1 MNTKVYEALEFNKI
15 KNILSKYAVTYLGK
29 EKIDNLEP
37 STNSLEIERLQAET
51 TEATAYIL
59 KQHDIPLSPVS
70 DISQIIKK
78 IDIGGILNIPELINI
93 SDILRVSRRLKDSFF
108 NGAIEPDTSPIL
120 YSYFDSLYTNFK
132 IEEEINRCIKNED
145 ELDDRASQELYKIRK
160 EIKDSEAKIKDK
172 LNSILHSSSKYLQD
186 AVVTF
191 RNDRYVIP
199 VKQEYRSEVPGL
211 IHDSSA
217 TGSTIFVEPTAVFN
231 LNNDIRELKIKEEQE
246 VERILALLTQMVTP
260 ISESLSYGLKQIGA
274 IDFAFAKGKYSL
286 AINAFPPKFNT
297 NSQNHLN
304 TTNTGEV
311 NKNTTNIFKFNNKA
325 TSSTKYCN
333 LKKARHPLI
342 DPDKVVPIDIWFGK
356 DYNSLIITGPNTGGK
371 TVTLKTVGLLAL
383 MAQAGLHIPANEG
396 SELPIFKNIYT
407 DIGDEQ
413 SIEQSLSTFS
423 AHMTNLVSIIN
434 KITSEDLVLIDEI
447 GSGTDPVEG
456 AAIAMSILEYLHK
469 VDCVTIAT
477 THYSEL
483 KTFAIQ
489 TPGIENA
496 SCEFDVETL
505 RPTYKLLIG
514 IPGKSNAFAIS
525 KKLGLNENILNRAN
539 EFLSEE
545 NIKFEDVLSDMEHD
559 RRKAQEE
566 RELSQKLLKEATQ
579 TREKIEEE
587 KTKFEKQKSEIL
599 TKAKQQARDLL
610 IDAEEEAKDIIRE
623 LTNIKKSN
631 KENANKQAEEKRLA
645 LKKSI
650 SEIQKDLALPST
662 SSESKFKPE
671 EIINGMT
678 VYIPSLDQE
687 ATICK
692 IPDKKG
698 NVVVQSGIVK
708 LNIHMSQIEPIKKPV
723 KAPTSKVTINSMIK
737 SKAKDITTEVKL
749 LGMTVDEALPTLEK
763 YLDDAYLSGVGVV
776 RVVHG
781 KGTGALRKGVH
792 DFLKKNP
799 HVRTFRLGVY
809 GEGDSGITIVEMK

>member
-1 MNTKVYEALEFNKI
+1 MNKKVYESLEFNKI
-15 KNILSKYAVTYLGK
+15 KNILEQYAITYMGK
-29 EKIDNLEP
+29 EKIQTLEP
-37 STNSLEIERLQAET
+37 STNILEIENWQAET

-70 DISQIIKK
+70 DISQALKK
-78 IDIGGILNIPELINI
+78 LDIGGILNIPELLSI
-93 SDILRVSRRLKDSFF
+93 SDILRVSRRLKNSFF
-108 NGAIEPDTSPIL
+108 NGAIAPETSPIL
-120 YSYFDSLYTNFK
+120 FSYFDNLYTNQK
-132 IEEEINRCIKNED
+132 IEEEISRCIKNED

-160 EIKDSEAKIKDK
+160 EIKDAESKVKEK

-199 VKQEYRSEVPGL
+199 VKQEHRAEVPGL

-217 TGSTIFVEPTAVFN
+217 TGSTIFIEPTAVFN
-231 LNNDIRELKIKEEQE
+231 LNNDIRELKIKETQE
-246 VERILALLTQMVTP
+246 IERILALLTQMVYP
-260 ISESLSYGLKQIGA
+260 ISESLSFGLKQIGT

-286 AINAFPPKFNT
+286 ALNAFSPKYTLKSRF
-297 NSQNHLN
+297 
-304 TTNTGEV
+304 
-311 NKNTTNIFKFNNKA
+311 
-325 TSSTKYCN
+325 CN

-342 DPDKVVPIDIWFGK
+342 DSNKVVPIDIWFGK
-356 DYNSLIITGPNTGGK
+356 DFNSLIITGPNTGGK

-383 MAQAGLHIPANEG
+383 MGQSGLHIPTNEG
-396 SELPIFKNIYT
+396 SEMPIFKNIYT

-423 AHMTNLVSIIN
+423 AHMTNLVSILN
-434 KITSEDLVLIDEI
+434 DVTTEDLVLIDEI
-447 GSGTDPVEG
+447 GSGTDPIEG
-456 AAIAMSILEYLHK
+456 AAIAMSILEYLFK
-469 VDCVTIAT
+469 TNCITIAT

-489 TPGIENA
+489 TTGIENA
-496 SCEFDVETL
+496 SCEFDIETL

-525 KKLGLNENILNRAN
+525 KKLGLKDIILDRAN
-539 EFLSEE
+539 EFLTEE
-545 NIKFEDVLSDMEHD
+545 NIKFEDILTDMEHD

-566 RELSQKLLKEATQ
+566 RELSQKLLREASQ
-579 TREKIEEE
+579 TRERIEEE
-587 KTKFEKQKSEIL
+587 KTKFEKQKTELL

-610 IDAEEEAKDIIRE
+610 LDAEEEAKDIIKE
-623 LTNIKKSN
+623 LTHLKNSK
-631 KENANKQAEEKRLA
+631 KENAGKQAEEKRLA

-650 SEIQKDLALPST
+650 SEIQKDLVLPIKN
-662 SSESKFKPE
+662 EKPKIKPE

-678 VYIPSLDQE
+678 IYIPSLDQE
-687 ATICK
+687 ATVCK
-692 IPDKKG
+692 LPDKKG
-698 NVVVQSGIVK
+698 NILIQSGIVK
-708 LNIHMSQIEPIKKPV
+708 LNIHISQIEPIKKTQQS
-723 KAPTSKVTINSMIK
+723 PTSKVSVNSLVK

-763 YLDDAYLSGVGVV
+763 YLDDAYLSGVGVI

-781 KGTGALRKGVH
+781 KGTGALRKAVN
-792 DFLKKNP
+792 DYLRKNP

-809 GEGDSGITIVEMK
+809 GEGDSGVTIVEMK

>member
-1 MNTKVYEALEFNKI
+1 MNTKIYEALEFNKI
-15 KNILSKYAVTYLGK
+15 KTILTKYAVTYLAK
-29 EKIDNLEP
+29 DKIIELEP
-37 STNSLEIERLQAET
+37 SINSLEIERSQNET

-59 KQHDIPLSPVS
+59 KQHDIPLSPIT
-70 DISQIIKK
+70 DINAIIKK
-78 IDIGGILNIPELINI
+78 LEIGGILNIKELLNI
-93 SDILRVSRRLKDSFF
+93 TDILRVSRRLRDSFF
-108 NGAIEPDTSPIL
+108 NGAIEPENTPIL
-120 YSYFDSLYTNFK
+120 FSYFDNLYTNYK
-132 IEEEINRCIKNED
+132 IEEEFNRCIKNEE

-160 EIKDSEAKIKDK
+160 EIKDSESKIKDK
-172 LNSILHSSSKYLQD
+172 LNSILHSSTKYLQD

-199 VKQEYRSEVPGL
+199 VKQEYRAEVPGL

-217 TGSTIFVEPTAVFN
+217 TGSTIFIEPTAVFN
-231 LNNDIRELKIKEEQE
+231 LNNEIRELKIKEEQE
-246 VERILALLTQMVTP
+246 IERILALLTQMVAP
-260 ISESLSYGLKQIGA
+260 IAESIEFGLKQIGA

-286 AINAFPPKFNT
+286 ALNAFPPKFNT
-297 NSQNHLN
+297 SKS
-304 TTNTGEV
+304 E
-311 NKNTTNIFKFNNKA
+311 
-325 TSSTKYCN
+325 KYCN

-356 DYNSLIITGPNTGGK
+356 EFNSLIITGPNTGGK

-383 MAQAGLHIPANEG
+383 MAQSGLHIPTNEG

-423 AHMTNLVSIIN
+423 AHMTNLVTILN
-434 KITSEDLVLIDEI
+434 DVTAEDLVLVDEI

-456 AAIAMSILEYLHK
+456 AAIAMSILEYLHS
-469 VDCVTIAT
+469 VRCMTIAT

-525 KKLGLNENILNRAN
+525 KKLGLRDEILNRAS
-539 EFLSEE
+539 EFLTEE

-566 RELSQKLLKEATQ
+566 RELSKKLLQEATQ
-579 TREKIEEE
+579 TREKIEAE
-587 KTKFEKQKSEIL
+587 KTKFEKQKTEIL

-610 IDAEEEAKDIIRE
+610 LDAEEEAKDIIKE
-623 LTNIKKSN
+623 LTNLKKS
-631 KENANKQAEEKRLA
+631 KSDNANKQAEEKRLM

-650 SEIQKDLALPST
+650 SEIQKDLTTPT
-662 SSESKFKPE
+662 SAKEIKIKAE

-687 ATICK
+687 ATVCK
-692 IPDKKG
+692 TPDKKG
-698 NVVVQSGIVK
+698 NIQVQSGIVK
-708 LNIHMSQIEPIKKPV
+708 LNIHLSQVEPV
-723 KAPTSKVTINSMIK
+723 KKAVTSPTSKVTVNSMVK
-737 SKAKDITTEVKL
+737 SKSRDITTEVKL

-763 YLDDAYLSGVGVV
+763 YLDDAYLSNVGVV

-792 DFLKKNP
+792 DFLRKHP
-799 HVRTFRLGVY
+799 HVRTYRLGVY
-809 GEGDSGITIVEMK
+809 GEGDSGVTIVEMK

>member
-1 MNTKVYEALEFNKI
+1 MNIKVYESLEFNKI
-15 KNILSKYAVTYLGK
+15 KNILEKYAVTYMGK
-29 EKIDNLEP
+29 EKIAKLEP
-37 STNSLEIERLQAET
+37 STNSLEIERMQAET
-51 TEATAYIL
+51 TEATSYIL
-59 KQHDIPLSPVS
+59 KQHDIPLNPVS

-78 IDIGGILNIPELINI
+78 VEIGGILNIPELMKIA
-93 SDILRVSRRLKDSFF
+93 DILRVSRRLKDSFF
-108 NGAIEPDTSPIL
+108 NGAIEPETSPIL
-120 YSYFDSLYTNFK
+120 FSHFDNLYTNPK
-132 IEEEINRCIKNED
+132 IEDEINRCIKNED

-160 EIKDSEAKIKDK
+160 EIKDLEVKIKDK

-199 VKQEYRSEVPGL
+199 VKQEHRAEVPGL

-217 TGSTIFVEPTAVFN
+217 TGSTIFIEPTAVFN

-246 VERILALLTQMVTP
+246 VERILSLLTQMVMPMT
-260 ISESLSYGLKQIGA
+260 ESLSFGIKQIET
-274 IDFAFAKGKYSL
+274 IDFIFAKGKYSL

-297 NSQNHLN
+297 N
-304 TTNTGEV
+304 
-311 NKNTTNIFKFNNKA
+311 I
-325 TSSTKYCN
+325 KYCN

-342 DPDKVVPIDIWFGK
+342 DPDKVVAIDIWFGK
-356 DYNSLIITGPNTGGK
+356 DFNSLIITGPNTGGK

-383 MAQAGLHIPANEG
+383 MAQSGLHIPTNEG

-423 AHMTNLVSIIN
+423 AHMTTLV
-434 KITSEDLVLIDEI
+434 KILTNITNEDLVLIDEI

-456 AAIAMSILEYLHK
+456 AAIAMSILEYLHQTN
-469 VDCVTIAT
+469 CTTIAT

-489 TPGIENA
+489 TSGIENA

-525 KKLGLNENILNRAN
+525 KKLGLKDEILERAN
-539 EFLSEE
+539 EFLTED

-566 RELSQKLLKEATQ
+566 RELSKKLLKEASQ
-579 TREKIEEE
+579 TREKMEQE
-587 KTKFEKQKSEIL
+587 KTKFEKQKTEIL

-610 IDAEEEAKDIIRE
+610 LDAEEEAKDIIKE
-623 LTNIKKSN
+623 LTHLKNSK

-650 SEIQKDLALPST
+650 SEIQKDLITPSEKT
-662 SSESKFKPE
+662 ELKIKPE
-671 EIINGMT
+671 EIIKGMS

-692 IPDKKG
+692 TPDKKG
-698 NVVVQSGIVK
+698 NIQVQSGIVK
-708 LNIHMSQIEPIKKPV
+708 LNIHISQVEPIKKSS
-723 KAPTSKVTINSMIK
+723 TSSSSNVTINSLVK
-737 SKAKDITTEVKL
+737 SKSRDITTEVKL

-763 YLDDAYLSGVGVV
+763 YLDDAYLSNVGIV

-781 KGTGALRKGVH
+781 KGTGALRKAVH
-792 DFLKKNP
+792 DYLRKNP
-799 HVRTFRLGVY
+799 HVRTYRLGVY
-809 GEGDSGITIVEMK
+809 GEGDSGVTIVEMK

>member
-1 MNTKVYEALEFNKI
+1 MNTKVYESLEFNKI
-15 KNILSKYAVTYLGK
+15 KNILEKYAVTYMGK
-29 EKIDNLEP
+29 EKVAKLEP
-37 STNSLEIERLQAET
+37 STNSLEIERMQAET
-51 TEATAYIL
+51 TEATSYIL

-70 DISQIIKK
+70 DITPIIKK
-78 IDIGGILNIPELINI
+78 IEIGGILNIPELIKI
-93 SDILRVSRRLKDSFF
+93 SDVLGVSRRLKGSFF
-108 NGAIEPDTSPIL
+108 NGAIEPETSPIL
-120 YSYFDSLYTNFK
+120 YSYFDNLYTNQK
-132 IEEEINRCIKNED
+132 IEDEINRCIKNED

-160 EIKDSEAKIKDK
+160 EIKDSESKIKDK
-172 LNSILHSSSKYLQD
+172 LNSLLHSSSKYLQD

-199 VKQEYRSEVPGL
+199 VKQEYRAEVPGL

-217 TGSTIFVEPTAVFN
+217 TGSTIFIEPTAVFN
-231 LNNDIRELKIKEEQE
+231 LNNEIRELKIKEEQE
-246 VERILALLTQMVTP
+246 IERILALLTQMVMPMTNALTFG
-260 ISESLSYGLKQIGA
+260 IKQIET

-286 AINAFPPKFNT
+286 ALNAFAPKFNT
-297 NSQNHLN
+297 
-304 TTNTGEV
+304 
-311 NKNTTNIFKFNNKA
+311 KNTLDKA
-325 TSSTKYCN
+325 TFCN
-333 LKKARHPLI
+333 LKRARHPLI
-342 DPDKVVPIDIWFGK
+342 DPDKVVAIDIWFGK
-356 DYNSLIITGPNTGGK
+356 DFNSLIITGPNTGGK

-383 MAQAGLHIPANEG
+383 MAQSGLHIPTNEG
-396 SELPIFKNIYT
+396 SEIPIFKNIYT

-423 AHMTNLVSIIN
+423 AHMTTLV
-434 KITSEDLVLIDEI
+434 KILNDVTNEDLVLIDEI
-447 GSGTDPVEG
+447 GSGTDPIEG
-456 AAIAMSILEYLHK
+456 AAIAMSILEYLHQTG
-469 VDCVTIAT
+469 CTTIAT

-525 KKLGLNENILNRAN
+525 KKLGLKDEILERAN

-566 RELSQKLLKEATQ
+566 RELSKKLLKEATQ

-587 KTKFEKQKSEIL
+587 KTKFEKQKTEIL

-610 IDAEEEAKDIIRE
+610 LDAEEEAKDIIKE
-623 LTNIKKSN
+623 LTHLKKSKN
-631 KENANKQAEEKRLA
+631 ENANKQAEEKRLA

-650 SEIQKDLALPST
+650 SEIQKDLITPTKETEL
-662 SSESKFKPE
+662 KIKPE
-671 EIINGMT
+671 EILNGMN

-687 ATICK
+687 ATVCK
-692 IPDKKG
+692 LPDKKG
-698 NVVVQSGIVK
+698 NIQVQSGIVK
-708 LNIHMSQIEPIKKPV
+708 LNIHISQIEPVKK
-723 KAPTSKVTINSMIK
+723 TSTSTGNKVTVNSLVK
-737 SKAKDITTEVKL
+737 SKSRDITTEVKL

-763 YLDDAYLSGVGVV
+763 YLDDAYLSNVGVV

-781 KGTGALRKGVH
+781 KGTGALRKAVH
-792 DFLKKNP
+792 DYLRKNP
-799 HVRTFRLGVY
+799 HVRTYRLGVY
-809 GEGDSGITIVEMK
+809 GEGDSGVTIVEMK

>member
-1 MNTKVYEALEFNKI
+1 MNPKIYETLEFHKI
-15 KNILSKYAVTYLGK
+15 KQILSNYTVTYLGK
-29 EKIDNLEP
+29 EKIEQLEP
-37 STNSLEIERLQAET
+37 STKFLEIERRQQET
-51 TEATAYIL
+51 TEATAYLL

-70 DISQIIKK
+70 DIREIIKK
-78 IDIGGILNIPELINI
+78 VEIGGILSIPDLLHI
-93 SDILRVSRRLKDSFF
+93 SEILRISRRLKDSFL
-108 NGAIEPDTSPIL
+108 NGAIEPETSPIL
-120 YSYFDSLYTNFK
+120 FSYFDSLYTNFK
-132 IEEEINRCIKNED
+132 IEEEINRCMKNEE

-160 EIKDSEAKIKDK
+160 SIKDSELKIKEK
-172 LNSILHSSSKYLQD
+172 LNHILHSSTKYLQD

-199 VKQEYRSEVPGL
+199 VKQEYRAEIPGL

-231 LNNDIRELKIKEEQE
+231 LNNEIRELKLKEEQE
-246 VERILALLTQMVTP
+246 IERILALLTQMVSP
-260 ISESLSYGLKQIGA
+260 IIDSLGYGLEQIGA

-286 AINAFPPKFNT
+286 SLNAFPPIL
-297 NSQNHLN
+297 QNDNLHY
-304 TTNTGEV
+304 GR
-311 NKNTTNIFKFNNKA
+311 
-325 TSSTKYCN
+325 

-342 DPDKVVPIDIWFGK
+342 DSNKVVPIDIWFGK
-356 DYNSLIITGPNTGGK
+356 AFNSLIITGPNTGGK

-383 MAQAGLHIPANEG
+383 MAQSGLHIPTNEG

-423 AHMTNLVSIIN
+423 AHMTNLVNILN
-434 KITSEDLVLIDEI
+434 QVTAQDLVLIDEI

-469 VDCVTIAT
+469 TDCMTIAT

-525 KKLGLNENILNRAN
+525 KKLGLKDSILERAN

-545 NIKFEDVLSDMEHD
+545 NIRFEDVLSDMELD

-566 RELSQKLLKEATQ
+566 RELSQQLLREASQ
-579 TREKIEEE
+579 TREAMEQE
-587 KTKFEKQKSEIL
+587 KTKFEKQKTEIL
-599 TKAKQQARDLL
+599 NKAKQQARDLL
-610 IDAEEEAKDIIRE
+610 LDAEEEAKDIIKE
-623 LTNIKKSN
+623 LTQIKN
-631 KENANKQAEEKRLA
+631 TKQADSGKKAEEKRLA

-650 SEIQKDLALPST
+650 SEIQKDLILPAQDH
-662 SSESKFKPE
+662 EPKIKPE

-678 VYIPSLDQE
+678 VYIPSLEQE

-692 IPDKKG
+692 LPDKKG
-698 NVVVQSGIVK
+698 NVTVQSGIVK
-708 LNIHMSQIEPIKKPV
+708 LNIHISQIEPIKKQ
-723 KAPTSKVTINSMIK
+723 KTSSTSKVTVNSMVK

-749 LGMTVDEALPTLEK
+749 LGMTVEEAISTLEK

-781 KGTGALRKGVH
+781 KGTGALRQGVH
-792 DFLKKNP
+792 QYLKKHP

-809 GEGDSGITIVEMK
+809 GEGDSGVTIVEMK

>member
-1 MNTKVYEALEFNKI
+1 MNSKIYESLEFNKI
-15 KNILSKYAVTYLGK
+15 KHILSQYAVTYMGK
-29 EKIDNLEP
+29 EKIENLEP
-37 STNSLEIERLQAET
+37 STNSLEIEHMQAET

-70 DISQIIKK
+70 DIKQTLKK
-78 IDIGGILNIPELINI
+78 LDIGGILNIPELIGI
-93 SDILRVSRRLKDSFF
+93 SDILRVSRKLKNSFF
-108 NGAIEPDTSPIL
+108 NGAIEPENSPIL
-120 YSYFDSLYTNFK
+120 FSYFDSLYTNQK
-132 IEEEINRCIKNED
+132 IEEEINRCIKNEE
-145 ELDDRASQELYKIRK
+145 ELDDRASQDLYKIRK
-160 EIKDSEAKIKDK
+160 EIKDAESKVKEK
-172 LNSILHSSSKYLQD
+172 LNNILHSSSKYLQD

-199 VKQEYRSEVPGL
+199 VKQEYRAEVPGL

-217 TGSTIFVEPTAVFN
+217 TGNTIFIEPTAVFN

-246 VERILALLTQMVTP
+246 IERILALLTQMVFP
-260 ISESLSYGLKQIGA
+260 ICESISYGLQQIGT
-274 IDFAFAKGKYSL
+274 IDFAFAKGRYSL
-286 AINAFPPKFNT
+286 SLNAFSPKYNSSNT
-297 NSQNHLN
+297 R
-304 TTNTGEV
+304 
-311 NKNTTNIFKFNNKA
+311 F
-325 TSSTKYCN
+325 CN

-342 DPDKVVPIDIWFGK
+342 DSNKVVPIDIWFGK
-356 DYNSLIITGPNTGGK
+356 DFNSLIITGPNTGGK

-383 MAQAGLHIPANEG
+383 MGQSGLHIPTNEG
-396 SELPIFKNIYT
+396 SEMPIFKNIYT

-423 AHMTNLVSIIN
+423 AHMTNLVTILN
-434 KITSEDLVLIDEI
+434 DVTNEDLVLIDEI

-469 VDCVTIAT
+469 NDCITIAT

-496 SCEFDVETL
+496 SCEFDIETL

-525 KKLGLNENILNRAN
+525 KKLGLKDAILNRAN

-559 RRKAQEE
+559 RRKAKEE
-566 RELSQKLLKEATQ
+566 RELSQKLLREASQ
-579 TREKIEEE
+579 TREKMEEE
-587 KTKFEKQKSEIL
+587 KSKFEKQKTEIL

-610 IDAEEEAKDIIRE
+610 LDAEEEAKDIIKE
-623 LTNIKKSN
+623 LTHLKNSK
-631 KENANKQAEEKRLA
+631 KENAGKQAEEKRLA

-650 SEIQKDLALPST
+650 SEIQKDLVIPST
-662 SSESKFKPE
+662 SNESKIKPD
-671 EIINGMT
+671 EIINGMN
-678 VYIPSLDQE
+678 VYIPSIDQE
-687 ATICK
+687 ATVCK
-692 IPDKKG
+692 TPDKKG
-698 NVVVQSGIVK
+698 NIVVQSGIVK
-708 LNIHMSQIEPIKKPV
+708 LNIHISQIELIKK
-723 KAPTSKVTINSMIK
+723 KTTSSASKVTVNSLVK

-763 YLDDAYLSGVGVV
+763 YLDDAYLSGVGVI

-809 GEGDSGITIVEMK
+809 GEGDSGVTIVEMK